1 MADEHE
7 KGRPT
12 ASTRTGAAEQGADGH
27 TASPSSWPSPTP
39 GGEPTS
45 SSGGNSRLGPRPA
58 VFRSTLHEV
67 VFVFQA
73 TLATMSSSFLVG
85 ASSTVLA
92 PIARDLGMTQGEV
105 SWISAST
112 SLTAGASQLA
122 LGQLADLL
130 GRRPMFIAGMGSFAA
145 FAAVTGLARS
155 PLWMDALCGLLGV
168 SSAMM
173 VPSAIGILGAAY
185 ASPSKRKNLAFS
197 AFSSGNP
204 VGFAI
209 GSVLGGVAAQVLNWR
224 ASFYL
229 IAILWGIFTVVAF
242 WAVPSVEAE
251 QPLVSG
257 GDSSAGEMEESLSR
271 PPPPPPPPRPSP
283 SAPLREKLG
292 DFFRR
297 FDSVGAF
304 LTLFGTGMFT
314 AAITLGPE
322 DGWGAPQVIA
332 LLVVGLVLIAVF
344 LYWETIWP
352 HPLMPPKIWKD
363 RNFTLL
369 IVTLVF
375 GFMSFQSA
383 SFWLALFLQQIQRRD
398 PLDVALHLLPQTIA
412 GLTWNIVAGSILHK
426 VNNTLLHGIGAV
438 SYLVANLLLSLM
450 GPDSNY
456 WAYVFPALIIN
467 VIGADFQFNVAN
479 MYVMQSLPSHQQGLA
494 GGILNTMIRLCS
506 TVALGISTAVFG
518 SVGRSPE
525 GVANPMLQYTR
536 AFQVSVALAAFGLLF
551 VPFIKVG
558 TQGNHKHVSDETSEL
573 SLSGTGDAPI
583 VGAGAGTAAGAA
595 GQPAPTTKGQ

>member
-1 MADEHE
+1 MITNRRGKKNNCATGNTGWLIIHVGRGGHFEAIEATKRKRHHQPATIEDAMADEHE
-7 KGRPT
+7 KRRP
-12 ASTRTGAAEQGADGH
+12 GAADGH
-27 TASPSSWPSPTP
+27 IASPPPSPTP
-39 GGEPTS
+39 GGEPI
-45 SSGGNSRLGPRPA
+45 SSGGGSRLGPRPA

-73 TLATMSSSFLVG
+73 TLATMSSSFLIG

-92 PIARDLGMTQGEV
+92 PIARDLAMTQGEV

-130 GRRPMFIAGMGSFAA
+130 GRRPMFIAGMGSFAL

-155 PLWMDALCGLLGV
+155 PLWMDVLCGLLGV

-173 VPSAIGILGAAY
+173 VPPAIGILGAAY

-224 ASFYL
+224 ASFFL

-251 QPLVSG
+251 QPADG
-257 GDSSAGEMEESLSR
+257 GDSSAGEMEGSPS
-271 PPPPPPPPRPSP
+271 PPPPPSRPSP

-344 LYWETIWP
+344 IYWETIWP

-363 RNFTLL
+363 RDFTLL

-375 GFMSFQSA
+375 GFMAFQSA
-383 SFWLALFLQQIQRRD
+383 SFWLALFLQQIQRRE
-398 PLDVALHLLPQTIA
+398 PLDVALHLLPQTVA

-426 VNNTLLHGIGAV
+426 
-438 SYLVANLLLSLM
+438 
-450 GPDSNY
+450 
-456 WAYVFPALIIN
+456 
-467 VIGADFQFNVAN
+467 

-494 GGILNTMIRLCS
+494 GGIFNTMIRLCS

-536 AFQVSVALAAFGLLF
+536 AFQVSVAMAAFGLLF

-558 TQGNHKHVSDETSEL
+558 TQGNHKHVSDETSDG
-573 SLSGTGDAPI
+573 SLSGTGDAPV

-595 GQPAPTTKGQ
+595 GQPPPATKGQ

>member
-7 KGRPT
+7 KRRP
-12 ASTRTGAAEQGADGH
+12 GAADGH
-27 TASPSSWPSPTP
+27 IASPPPSPTP
-39 GGEPTS
+39 GGEPI
-45 SSGGNSRLGPRPA
+45 SSGGGSRLGPRPA

-73 TLATMSSSFLVG
+73 TLATMSSSFLIG

-92 PIARDLGMTQGEV
+92 PIARDLAMTQGEV

-130 GRRPMFIAGMGSFAA
+130 GRRPMFIAGMGSFAL

-155 PLWMDALCGLLGV
+155 PLWMDVLCGLLGV

-173 VPSAIGILGAAY
+173 VPPAIGILGAAY

-224 ASFYL
+224 ASFFL

-251 QPLVSG
+251 QPADG
-257 GDSSAGEMEESLSR
+257 GDSSAGEMEGSPS
-271 PPPPPPPPRPSP
+271 PPPPPSRPSP

-344 LYWETIWP
+344 IYWETIWP

-363 RNFTLL
+363 RDFTLL

-375 GFMSFQSA
+375 GFMAFQSA
-383 SFWLALFLQQIQRRD
+383 SFWLALFLQQIQRRE
-398 PLDVALHLLPQTIA
+398 PLDVALHLLPQTVA

-456 WAYVFPALIIN
+456 WAYIFPALVIN
-467 VIGADFQFNVAN
+467 VIGADFQFNVVN

-494 GGILNTMIRLCS
+494 GGIFNTMIRLCS

-536 AFQVSVALAAFGLLF
+536 AFQVSVAMAAFGLLF

-558 TQGNHKHVSDETSEL
+558 TQGNHKHVSDETSDG
-573 SLSGTGDAPI
+573 SLSGTGDAPV

-595 GQPAPTTKGQ
+595 GQPPPATKGQ